1 MEINIK
7 ILGSDIC
14 LPIESCLR
22 IKSDQETP
30 FDLLLEMGFVSSYVT
45 TIDVEIFSVIGNML
59 RFIRMFLSTFIK
71 PNMTVII
78 QLLSRQSRLHIWK
91 RLFHFQ
97 ATFTC

>member
-1 MEINIK
+1 MNEHEHVQSEHSCIFIPELEIKIK

-59 RFIRMFLSTFIK
+59 RFIHYTNVFI
-71 PNMTVII
+71 NIY
-78 QLLSRQSRLHIWK
+78 
-91 RLFHFQ
+91 
-97 ATFTC
+97 